1 MVREIDARESVD
13 RLDDARREELHDA
26 ATSVSDDVLPGHH
39 RIRVASFDSGTGN
52 AAVIV
57 SDSAD
62 AQQGDYVARAIRHVQ
77 SISPALGLTAEQAP
91 EYAADPT
98 DQTTSTGAVAVNLRQ
113 LYKGIAIYDASETV
127 RFGSDGTLLEVAGR
141 SFAVPGDIPV
151 DTTVSPEEALR
162 AAAAHVAEASDP
174 ETAPR
179 DQFGEPMVD
188 PGLDLS
194 EFAPVLR
201 TSGADRLDRPTTFDA
216 PPFQHV
222 VTVALMWFPLGE
234 SLRLCWHTKL
244 AVPGG
249 AVYRLLVDANDARI
263 LFATRLTQA
272 IAGRADVVLVSGGAP
287 GTITMPLAATAYGA
301 PVPADL
307 PADFPYDWLID
318 SSTRGATVEAV
329 VQPAATPVSGTVQ
342 SGTVVFSTASGS
354 PDNQAVNLFA
364 LCSSMHDLL
373 YLLGFREADGNF
385 QADNHGL
392 GGRAADPVLAR
403 VHPGAVY
410 GTANMGTPA
419 DGSRPTMNMGL
430 VTSTNRHTALDADV
444 VFHEYAHG
452 LTNRLVG
459 GPLNDAALEAV
470 QSGGMGEGWS
480 DYFACIALGKNVV
493 GDWVVNRPAGIR
505 MFRYDENFPDTYAD
519 IDSGRYA
526 DGEPHNLGEV
536 WCATLLSLAR
546 QIGAWPFT
554 QIVVDALKLTSANP
568 SFLAARDAILLASG
582 HYAHAQGMADP
593 AAFVHTVWQGFARYG
608 MGPAARTD
616 GANLLTGIVA
626 DFEAPPGPTSDS
638 TTVHAEAQPH
648 LAIPDYDPSG
658 VFSVLTVPD
667 AGAVSS
673 ISVTVG
679 ITHTYIGDLLV
690 TLVSP
695 TGTGVVLH
703 DRAGGGTN
711 DLKASWN
718 SDDIPE
724 LADLLGVPAGG
735 PWTLTVIDKA
745 RQDVGTLDA
754 WSLDL
759 GVAPARPVLEG
770 ESTPGLVIP
779 DNKPKGITSEL
790 TLAGA
795 GTISRLTLE
804 LDITHTYISDLKV
817 VLAGPVGT
825 KATIHNRKGGG
836 TDNLIGTYDSEAD
849 GVLASFVGKAA
860 GGSWVLT
867 VADYAGQD
875 IGKLNRWRLVALV

>member
-1 MVREIDARESVD
+1 MVREIDARETVD

-26 ATSVSDDVLPGHH
+26 ATSVSDDLPGHH
-39 RIRVASFDSGTGN
+39 RIRVASFDAGTGN

-62 AQQGDYVARAIRHVQ
+62 AQLGDFVARAIRHLQ
-77 SISPALGLTAEQAP
+77 SISPALGLTAGQAP

-127 RFGSDGTLLEVAGR
+127 RFGTDGSLLEVAGR
-141 SFAVPGDIPV
+141 SIAVPGDIPV
-151 DTTVSPEEALR
+151 STTVSPEAALR
-162 AAAAHVAEASDP
+162 IAAAHVAEGGDP
-174 ETAPR
+174 DSAPV

-194 EFAPVLR
+194 DFTPALR

-222 VTVALMWFPLGE
+222 VTVALMWFPIGE

-244 AVPGG
+244 AVPAG
-249 AVYRLLVDANDARI
+249 AVYRILVDANDGRI

-272 IAGRADVVLVSGGAP
+272 ITGRGDVVLTAGGAP

-301 PVPADL
+301 PVPPDL

-329 VQPAATPVSGTVQ
+329 VQPAATTVSGTLQ
-342 SGTVVFSTASGS
+342 SGTVVFTTAAGT
-354 PDNQAVNLFA
+354 PDNLAVNLFA

-385 QADNHGL
+385 QIDNRGR
-392 GGRAADPVLAR
+392 GGRAPDSVLAR

-410 GTANMGTPA
+410 GTANMGTPP

-444 VFHEYAHG
+444 VFHEYTHG

-493 GDWVVNRPAGIR
+493 GDWVVNRPTGIR
-505 MFRYDENFPDTYAD
+505 KFRYDENFPDTYAD
-519 IDSGRYA
+519 LGTGRYA
-526 DGEPHNLGEV
+526 DGEPHNLGEL
-536 WCATLLSLAR
+536 WCATLMSLSR
-546 QIGAWPFT
+546 QVGAWPFT

-568 SFLAARDAILLASG
+568 SFLAARDAILLAAD
-582 HYAHAQGMADP
+582 HHAHAQGVADP
-593 AAFVHTVWQGFARYG
+593 AGFVNTLWQVFARYG
-608 MGPAARTD
+608 MGPGARTD
-616 GANLLTGIVA
+616 GANVLTGIVA
-626 DFEAPPGPTSDS
+626 DFEAPPAPT
-638 TTVHAEAQPH
+638 TGAATVHAEAQPR
-648 LAIPDYDPSG
+648 LAIPDNNLSG
-658 VFSVLTVPD
+658 VVSVLTIPD
-667 AGAVSS
+667 AGVVSS
-673 ISVTVG
+673 VVVTVD
-679 ITHTYIGDLLV
+679 IAHTYIGDLV
-690 TLVSP
+690 VALVSP
-695 TGTGVVLH
+695 AGTRVLLH
-703 DRAGGGTN
+703 DRAGGGAN
-711 DLKASWN
+711 DLKRDWK
-718 SDDIPE
+718 SDD
-724 LADLLGVPAGG
+724 VPALTDLIGVGAGG
-735 PWTLTVIDKA
+735 QWTLSVIDKA
-745 RQDVGTLDA
+745 RADVGTLNA

-759 GVAPARPVLEG
+759 GVGQARPILSG
-770 ESTPGLVIP
+770 ETSPGLVVP

-790 TLAGA
+790 VLTGE
-795 GTISRLTLE
+795 GTISKLSLD

-817 VLAGPVGT
+817 SLNGPDGT

-836 TDNLIGTYDSEAD
+836 ADNLIGTYDSEGS
-849 GVLASFVGKAA
+849 GVLAPFVGKAA
-860 GGSWVLT
+860 GGTWVLT

-875 IGKLNRWRLVALV
+875 IGKLNRWKLVAQT

>member
-39 RIRVASFDSGTGN
+39 RIRVASFDAATGN
-52 AAVIV
+52 AAVVV
-57 SDSAD
+57 SDEAA
-62 AQQGDYVARAIRHVQ
+62 AQPGDFVARAIRHVQ

-141 SFAVPGDIPV
+141 SIAVPGDVPLE
-151 DTTVSPEEALR
+151 TTVSPEEALR
-162 AAAAHVAEASDP
+162 TAAAHVAEGGDP
-174 ETAPR
+174 DSAPT

-194 EFAPVLR
+194 EFAPALR
-201 TSGADRLDRPTTFDA
+201 TSGADKIDRPTTFDA

-222 VTVALMWFPLGE
+222 VTVALMWFPLGD

-244 AVPGG
+244 AVPDG
-249 AVYRLLVDANDARI
+249 AVYRILVDANDGRI

-272 IAGRADVVLVSGGAP
+272 IAGRADVVLVAGGAP
-287 GTITMPLAATAYGA
+287 GAITMPLAATAYGA

-307 PADFPYDWLID
+307 PVGFPADWLVD
-318 SSTRGATVEAV
+318 SSTRGASVEAV

-342 SGTVVFSTASGS
+342 SGTVVFSTAAGS
-354 PDNQAVNLFA
+354 PDNLAVNLFA

-373 YLLGFREADGNF
+373 YLLGFRESDGNF
-385 QADNHGL
+385 QVDNFGR

-403 VHPGAVY
+403 VHPGSVY
-410 GTANMGTPA
+410 GTANMGTPP

-444 VFHEYAHG
+444 VFHEYTHG

-480 DYFACIALGKNVV
+480 DYFACVALGKNVV
-493 GDWVVNRPAGIR
+493 GDWVVNRPTGIR
-505 MFRYDENFPDTYAD
+505 KFRYDESFPDTYAD
-519 IDSGRYA
+519 LGTGRYA
-526 DGEPHNLGEV
+526 DGEPHNLGEI
-536 WCATLLSLAR
+536 WCATLMSLAR
-546 QIGAWPFT
+546 QVGTWTFT

-568 SFLAARDAILLASG
+568 SFLAARDAILLSAD
-582 HYAHAQGMADP
+582 HYAHAHGMPDP
-593 AAFVHTVWQGFARYG
+593 AVFVHTVWQGFARYG
-608 MGPAARTD
+608 MGPGARTD
-616 GANLLTGIVA
+616 GANVLTGIIA
-626 DFEAPPGPTSDS
+626 DFEAPPAPTSDS
-638 TTVHAEAQPH
+638 TSVHAEAQPR
-648 LAIPDYDPSG
+648 LAIPDYNPSG
-658 VFSVLTVPD
+658 VVSVLTVPD
-667 AGAVSS
+667 AG
-673 ISVTVG
+673 SVTSVVVTVD
-679 ITHTYIGDLLV
+679 ITHTYIGDLV
-690 TLVSP
+690 ITLVSP
-695 TGTGVVLH
+695 TGATVPLH

-735 PWTLTVIDKA
+735 QWTLTVVDKA
-745 RQDVGTLDA
+745 RQDVGSLEA

-759 GVAPARPVLEG
+759 GVSPTRPALEA
-770 ESTPGLVIP
+770 EAVPGLVIP
-779 DNKPKGITSEL
+779 DNKAKGITSEL
-790 TLAGA
+790 ALEGS

-817 VLAGPVGT
+817 VLAGPDGT
-825 KATIHNRKGGG
+825 KATVHNRKGGG
-836 TDNLIGTYDSEAD
+836 ADNVIGTFDSEAD
-849 GVLASFVGKAA
+849 GVLAPFVGKGA
-860 GGSWVLT
+860 GGTWVLT

-875 IGKLNRWRLVALV
+875 IGKLNRWRLVALT